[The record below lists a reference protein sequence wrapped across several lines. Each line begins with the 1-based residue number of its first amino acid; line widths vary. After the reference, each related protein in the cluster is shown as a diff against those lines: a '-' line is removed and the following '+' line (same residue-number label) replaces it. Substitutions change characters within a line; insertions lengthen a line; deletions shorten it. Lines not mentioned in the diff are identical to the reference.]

1 MHLHKQ
7 FLQLGII
14 NVLLLAITVYALY
27 NARFEMA
34 FVCALMLL
42 VSLAPLYLKAVH
54 DVYVP
59 AVFMYVTI
67 VFIFSSVFFGQF
79 GGLYDRWHWYD
90 SFLHFISAL
99 AFGLAGFLLLFVFYV
114 HNKLRLPKS
123 IILFFTFF
131 FCLGVGALWEIIEYG
146 IDNVFGTNMQVNSL
160 DDTMIDL
167 MLNGLGAVV
176 AVTFCYIYMSRTS
189 IPIIDNTVQALT
201 EEILEENTEATKTT
215 TNDPG
220 ASSNPS

>member
-79 GGLYDRWHWYD
+79 GGLFDRWRLDD
-90 SFLHFISAL
+90 SFF
-99 AFGLAGFLLLFVFYV
+99 
-114 HNKLRLPKS
+114 
-123 IILFFTFF
+123 LFFF
-131 FCLGVGALWEIIEYG
+131 
-146 IDNVFGTNMQVNSL
+146 SL
-160 DDTMIDL
+160 
-167 MLNGLGAVV
+167 
-176 AVTFCYIYMSRTS
+176 
-189 IPIIDNTVQALT
+189 P
-201 EEILEENTEATKTT
+201 
-215 TNDPG
+215 
-220 ASSNPS
+220 

>member
-67 VFIFSSVFFGQF
+67 AFIFSSVFLGQF

-99 AFGLAGFLLLFVFYV
+99 AFGLAGFLPLFVFYV